1 MGLLIKGGE
10 IVTAESRSRGDI
22 FVENE
27 TITSIGNDLVAPPG
41 TEIIDATG
49 KLVFPGFIDPHVH
62 IHLPFMATFAKDTH
76 ATASKAALIG
86 GTTTF
91 IEMCCPS
98 RNEDALEGYRTW
110 KQKAEGNSACDYAF
124 HMAVT
129 RYDARTET
137 QLREIVRDGTA
148 SFKVF
153 LAYKNFFGV
162 TDEELF
168 HTLKLAAELGVITTA
183 HCENAD
189 LVAQLQQLLLAA
201 GKTGPEWHEP
211 SRPEA
216 VEAEGTSRFATFL
229 EQTGAAGYV
238 VHLSCGPAL
247 RAAVEAKLRGVKLYV
262 ESVLPHFLL
271 DKSYA
276 ERAGVEGMKHI
287 MSPPL
292 RDKRN
297 LPMLWSALQAGL
309 IDTVGTDHC
318 PFDTKQ
324 KLLGRNNFTQI
335 PNGIPGIEDRVN
347 LMYTYGVKRGALDIH
362 RFVDALS
369 TRLAKLFG
377 LFPRKGTIA
386 VGADADLVVYD
397 TEYRGIISAATQLT
411 NNDYNG
417 FEGFAIEGRPSHV
430 TVRGKVQVRDGAF
443 VGEPGRGEMIRR
455 NPGYIAQSN
464 AHEVAQQGL
473 IHAR

>member
-1 MGLLIKGGE
+1 MALLIKGGE
-10 IVTAESRSRGDI
+10 IVTAESLSRADI
-22 FVENE
+22 YAEHE
-27 TITSIGNDLVAPPG
+27 TISAIGANLDAPPG
-41 TEIIDATG
+41 TEVVDARG

-98 RNEDALEGYRTW
+98 RNEDALEGYQTW

-129 RYDARTET
+129 RYDARTDAH
-137 QLREIVRDGTA
+137 LREIVRDGTA

-183 HCENAD
+183 HCENAE
-189 LVAQLQQLLLAA
+189 LVAQLQQELLAA

-216 VEAEGTSRFATFL
+216 VEAEGTARFATFL
-229 EQTGAAGYV
+229 EQTNAAGYV
-238 VHLSCGPAL
+238 VHLSCAPAL
-247 RAAVEAKLRGVKLYV
+247 RAAIEAKLRGVQLYV

-271 DKSYA
+271 DKAYA
-276 ERAGVEGMKHI
+276 ERAGVEGMKHV

-297 LPMLWSALQAGL
+297 LPVLWSALQAGL

-318 PFDTKQ
+318 PFDTEQ
-324 KLLGRNNFTQI
+324 KLLGKDNFTQI
-335 PNGIPGIEDRVN
+335 PNGIPGLEDRVN
-347 LMYTYGVKRGALDIH
+347 LMYTYGVKRGQLDIH

-369 TRLAKLFG
+369 TRPARLFG

-386 VGADADLVVYD
+386 VGADADLVIFD
-397 TEYRGIISAATQLT
+397 TEYRGRISAATQHT

-417 FEGFAIEGRPSHV
+417 FEGFAVEGRPSTV
-430 TVRGKVQVRDGAF
+430 TVRGKVQMRDGIF
-443 VGEPGRGEMIRR
+443 VGEPARGRMIRR
-455 NPGYIAQSN
+455 QPQYNARGAAQ
-464 AHEVAQQGL
+464 EGL
-473 IHAR
+473 IHDR

>member
-10 IVTAESRSRGDI
+10 IITADSRSRADI
-22 FVENE
+22 FIENE
-27 TITSIGNDLVAPPG
+27 TISRIGLNLDIPPD

-76 ATASKAALIG
+76 ATASRAALIG
-86 GTTTF
+86 GTSTF

-98 RNEDALEGYRTW
+98 RHEDALDGYNTW

-129 RYDARTET
+129 RWDEKTEA

-148 SFKVF
+148 SLKIF

-162 TDEELF
+162 NDEEMF

-183 HCENAD
+183 HCENAE
-189 LVAQLQQLLLAA
+189 LVGQLQQLLLAE

-229 EQTGAAGYV
+229 EQTGATGYV
-238 VHLSCGPAL
+238 VHLSCAPAL
-247 RAAVEAKLRGVKLYV
+247 RAAVDAKLRGVKLYV

-271 DKSYA
+271 DKTYA
-276 ERAGVEGMKHI
+276 ERPGVEGMKHV

-292 RDKRN
+292 RDERN
-297 LPMLWSALQAGL
+297 LPVLWDALRAGL

-318 PFDTKQ
+318 PFDKEQ
-324 KLLGRNNFTQI
+324 KLLGSDAFTQT
-335 PNGIPGIEDRVN
+335 PNGIAGIEDRVN
-347 LMYTYGVKRGALDIH
+347 LMYTYGVKRGGLGLH
-362 RFVDALS
+362 RFVDALC
-369 TRLAKLFG
+369 TRPAQLFG

-386 VGADADLVVYD
+386 VGSDADLVIYD
-397 TEYRGIISAATQLT
+397 TNYRGTVSAATQHT

-417 FEGFAIEGRPSHV
+417 FEGFAIEGRPSVV
-430 TVRGKVQVRDGAF
+430 TVRGKVQVRDGVF
-443 VGEPGRGEMIRR
+443 VGEPGCGRMIRR
-455 NPGYIAQSN
+455 QPQYGAQGAS
-464 AHEVAQQGL
+464 
-473 IHAR
+473 HAD

>member
-1 MGLLIKGGE
+1 MALLIKNGE
-10 IVTAESRSRGDI
+10 IITADSRSHADI
-22 FVENE
+22 FIEDE
-27 TITSIGNDLVAPPG
+27 TISRIGVNLDVPPE

-62 IHLPFMATFAKDTH
+62 IHLPFMSTFAKDSH

-86 GTTTF
+86 GTTAF

-98 RNEDALEGYRTW
+98 RNEDALEGYNTW
-110 KQKAEGNSACDYAF
+110 KEKAEGNSACDYAF

-129 RYDARTET
+129 RYDEKTEA

-148 SFKVF
+148 SFKIF

-162 TDEELF
+162 SDEEMF
-168 HTLKLAAELGVITTA
+168 RTLKLAAELGVITTA
-183 HCENAD
+183 HCENAE
-189 LVAQLQQLLLAA
+189 LVGQLQQLLLAE

-216 VEAEGTSRFATFL
+216 VEAEGATRFATFL
-229 EQTGAAGYV
+229 EQTGATGYV
-238 VHLSCGPAL
+238 VHLSCAPAL
-247 RAAVEAKLRGVKLYV
+247 HAAVEAKLRGVKLYV

-271 DKSYA
+271 DKTYA
-276 ERAGVEGMKHI
+276 ERPGVEGMKHV

-297 LPMLWSALQAGL
+297 LPVLWDALQAGL

-318 PFDTKQ
+318 PFDTEQ
-324 KLLGRNNFTQI
+324 KLLGANAFTQI
-335 PNGIPGIEDRVN
+335 PNGIAGIEDRVN
-347 LMYTYGVKRGALDIH
+347 LMYTYGVKRGGLSLH

-369 TRLAKLFG
+369 SRPAQLFG

-386 VGADADLVVYD
+386 VGSDADLVIYD
-397 TEYRGIISAATQLT
+397 TSYRGTVTAATQHT

-417 FEGFAIEGRPSHV
+417 FEGFSIEGRPSVV
-430 TVRGKVQVRDGAF
+430 TVRGNVQVRDGVF
-443 VGEPGRGEMIRR
+443 VGEPARGRMIRR
-455 NPGYIAQSN
+455 KPQYHAQGTS
-464 AHEVAQQGL
+464 
-473 IHAR
+473 HAD

>member
-10 IVTAESRSRGDI
+10 IVTADARSHADI
-22 FVENE
+22 FIEDE
-27 TITSIGNDLVAPPG
+27 TISSIGVHLDVPPD

-98 RNEDALEGYRTW
+98 RNEDALEGYNTW

-129 RYDARTET
+129 RYDGKTEA
-137 QLREIVRDGTA
+137 QLREIVDDGTA
-148 SFKVF
+148 SFKIF

-162 TDEELF
+162 NDEEMF

-183 HCENAD
+183 HCENAE
-189 LVAQLQQLLLAA
+189 LVGQLQQLLLAD

-229 EQTGAAGYV
+229 EQTGATGYV
-238 VHLSCGPAL
+238 VHLSCAPAL
-247 RAAVEAKLRGVKLYV
+247 RAAVEAKLRGVKLHV

-271 DKSYA
+271 DKTYA
-276 ERAGVEGMKHI
+276 ERAGVEGMKHV

-297 LPMLWSALQAGL
+297 LPVLWDALEAGL

-318 PFDTKQ
+318 PFDKEQ
-324 KLLGRNNFTQI
+324 KLLGASAFTQI
-335 PNGIPGIEDRVN
+335 PNGIAGIEDRVN
-347 LMYTYGVKRGALDIH
+347 LMYTYGVKRGGLSLH

-369 TRLAKLFG
+369 TRPAQLFG
-377 LFPRKGTIA
+377 LFPRKGSIA
-386 VGADADLVVYD
+386 VGADADLVIYD
-397 TEYRGIISAATQLT
+397 TNYRGTVSAATQHT

-417 FEGFAIEGRPSHV
+417 FEGFAIEGRPSVV
-430 TVRGKVQVRDGAF
+430 TVRGKVQVRDGVF
-443 VGEPGRGEMIRR
+443 IGDPGRGRMIRR
-455 NPGYIAQSN
+455 KPQYGP
-464 AHEVAQQGL
+464 QGAS
-473 IHAR
+473 HAN

>member
-1 MGLLIKGGE
+1 MALLIQGGE

-22 FVENE
+22 FIEDE
-27 TITSIGNDLVAPPG
+27 TITQIGLDFPAAPG

-49 KLVFPGFIDPHVH
+49 KLIFPGFIDPHVH

-98 RNEDALEGYRTW
+98 RNEDALEGYNIW

-129 RYDARTET
+129 RYDEKTEA

-162 TDEELF
+162 NDEELF
-168 HTLKLAAELGVITTA
+168 QTLRLAAELGVITTA
-183 HCENAD
+183 HCENAE
-189 LVAQLQQLLLAA
+189 LVSQLQQLLLAE
-201 GKTGPEWHEP
+201 GRTGPEWHEP

-229 EQTGAAGYV
+229 EQTGATGYV
-238 VHLSCGPAL
+238 VHLSCAPAL
-247 RAAVEAKLRGVKLYV
+247 RAAIEAKLRGVKIHV

-276 ERAGVEGMKHI
+276 VRSGVEGMKHV

-297 LPMLWSALQAGL
+297 LAVLWSALQAGL

-318 PFDTKQ
+318 PFDTEQ
-324 KLLGRNNFTQI
+324 KLLGADAFTQI
-335 PNGIPGIEDRVN
+335 PNGIPGVEDRVN

-369 TRLAKLFG
+369 TRPAKLFG

-386 VGADADLVVYD
+386 VGADADLVIYD
-397 TEYRGIISAATQLT
+397 SNYRGTISAATQHT

-417 FEGFAIEGRPSHV
+417 FEGFAIEGRPAHV
-430 TVRGKVQVRDGAF
+430 TVRGKVQVRDGVF
-443 VGEPGRGEMIRR
+443 VGEPGRGRLLRR
-455 NPGYIAQSN
+455 QPQYTPCQGKEEAV
-464 AHEVAQQGL
+464 AHAG
-473 IHAR
+473 

>member
-1 MGLLIKGGE
+1 MALLIRGGE

-22 FVENE
+22 FIEDE
-27 TITSIGNDLVAPPG
+27 TIAHIGIDLTAPPE
-41 TEIIDATG
+41 TEVVDATG
-49 KLVFPGFIDPHVH
+49 KLIFPGFIDPHVH

-98 RNEDALEGYRTW
+98 RNEDALDGYNIW

-129 RYDARTET
+129 RYDSNTEAK
-137 QLREIVRDGTA
+137 LREIVRDGTA

-162 TDEELF
+162 NDEELF
-168 HTLKLAAELGVITTA
+168 QTLQLAAELGVITTA
-183 HCENAD
+183 HCENAE
-189 LVAQLQQLLLAA
+189 LVSQLQQLLLAE

-229 EQTGAAGYV
+229 EQTGATGYV
-238 VHLSCGPAL
+238 VHLSCASAL
-247 RAAVEAKLRGVKLYV
+247 RAAVEAKLRGVKIYV

-276 ERAGVEGMKHI
+276 ERHGVEGMKHV

-297 LPMLWSALQAGL
+297 LPALWSALQAGL

-318 PFDTKQ
+318 PFDIEQ
-324 KLLGRNNFTQI
+324 KLLGANNFTQI
-335 PNGIPGIEDRVN
+335 PNGIPGLEDRVN
-347 LMYTYGVKRGALDIH
+347 LIYTYGVKSGTLDIH

-369 TRLAKLFG
+369 TRPAKLFG
-377 LFPRKGTIA
+377 LFPRKGSIS
-386 VGADADLVVYD
+386 VGADADLVIYD
-397 TEYRGIISAATQLT
+397 PKYRGMISAATQHS

-430 TVRGKVQVRDGAF
+430 TVRGKVQARDGVF
-443 VGEPGRGEMIRR
+443 VGEPGRGRMLRR
-455 NPGYIAQSN
+455 QPQYG
-464 AHEVAQQGL
+464 
-473 IHAR
+473 ARQVSEEALTHVG

>member
-1 MGLLIKGGE
+1 MGLLIRGGE
-10 IVTAESRSRGDI
+10 IVTAESRSRADI
-22 FVENE
+22 LIEDE
-27 TITSIGNDLVAPPG
+27 TISRIGLDFDVPAG
-41 TEIIDATG
+41 TEVIDATG
-49 KLVFPGFIDPHVH
+49 KLIFPGFIDPHVH

-91 IEMCCPS
+91 IEMVCPS
-98 RNEDALEGYRTW
+98 RNEDALEGYNVW
-110 KQKAEGNSACDYAF
+110 KQKAGGHSACDYAF

-129 RYDARTET
+129 RYDANTEA
-137 QLREIVRDGTA
+137 QLREIVEDGTA
-148 SFKVF
+148 SFKIF

-162 TDEELF
+162 TDEEMF
-168 HTLKLAAELGVITTA
+168 NTLTLAASLGVITTA
-183 HCENAD
+183 HCENAE
-189 LVAQLQQLLLAA
+189 LVGQLQQLLLAE

-229 EQTGAAGYV
+229 GQTGATGYV
-238 VHLSCGPAL
+238 VHLSCAPAL

-276 ERAGVEGMKHI
+276 ERAGVEGMKHV

-297 LPMLWSALQAGL
+297 LWVLWSALKAGL

-318 PFDTKQ
+318 PFDTAQ
-324 KLLGRNNFTQI
+324 KLLGAKAFAQI

-347 LMYTYGVKRGALDIH
+347 LMYTYGVKRGGLDLH

-369 TRLAKLFG
+369 TRAAKLFG

-386 VGADADLVVYD
+386 VGSDADLVVYD
-397 TEYRGIISAATQLT
+397 TEYRGTVSASTQHC
-411 NNDYNG
+411 NNDYSG
-417 FEGFAIEGRPSHV
+417 FEGFAIEGRPSVV
-430 TVRGKVQVRDGAF
+430 TVRGKVQVRDGVF
-443 VGEPGRGEMIRR
+443 VGEPGRGRMIRR
-455 NPGYIAQSN
+455 KPQYFAQG
-464 AHEVAQQGL
+464 VT
-473 IHAR
+473 HAG